1 MTHSSVFRNTNV
13 VLQSVPYRRVQQ
25 MKHQPPA
32 CQYFSELMQNKC
44 RVGLF
49 HIHIVSC
56 LVTDASELAVYRAAR
71 EPGDDRRARECVFSP

>member
-1 MTHSSVFRNTNV
+1 MTHSSVFGNTNV
-13 VLQSVPYRRVQQ
+13 VHQSVPYRRMRQ

-32 CQYFSELMQNKC
+32 CQNVSELMQNKC

-71 EPGDDRRARECVFSP
+71 EPGVDGRARVCVFSL